1 MCLNHNCICF
11 AVDHV
16 EWRTDDESEAIRTL
30 SWRYSRLDES
40 DCGQDGQLSH
50 CYLVMDNFRGPIWG
64 WTDLTPAL
72 CDLLQPLQNAPP
84 EQWST
89 SWWFC
94 GLKILPTSS
103 HYLRIATSHSKGPN
117 EETSINVVARVLNTA
132 QLKMARRFRQPR
144 WIQFRLDR
152 WKTSC
157 AYLQL
162 SCVDLNPS
170 HARFFELVPSC
181 LDLLPIPVIFHTK
194 LMWRISKVAFGVK
207 GSPNILELFQTHR
220 KSK

>member
-117 EETSINVVARVLNTA
+117 EETSINVVTRVLNTA

-170 HARFFELVPSC
+170 HARFFWIGSKLFGFAAHSCHFPHQIDVKNFKSGIWCEGVPKY
-181 LDLLPIPVIFHTK
+181 PRIIPN
-194 LMWRISKVAFGVK
+194 S
-207 GSPNILELFQTHR
+207 
-220 KSK
+220 